1 VKTSVR
7 RALSTSLGAAL
18 ALALSLAGIPYVSL
32 FAQLTL
38 GAGAVVLLL
47 WLLWKGYRSYLW
59 KVSRRLAFSY
69 FLIGMLPVPIVLLL
83 LGVGF
88 YILSGFFLGH
98 LYRDA
103 AAELQGDLDR
113 AAESQLD
120 VVTAGAPPAPRRPDV
135 SFAFYQDGRRIGGD
149 PEAPALWPLWA
160 IVGSGG
166 NGTAGIRGT
175 GGAAS
180 LKAARQPRFFA
191 RRNGTPTLLAAAARG
206 GQGVLAVFSGDLDNA
221 ISHRAGLWVA
231 IRRPDS
237 PDLIRIELLNL
248 KIPLRR
254 IRKDRQPGEAAKL
267 FKAVS
272 RGEAVWDDPLLWWA
286 EVSAPLLDPA
296 TGRGGEPLTVVLNS
310 SPRTVLHH
318 LFTSAGEIDPSV
330 WFALLVFAALLFDV
344 YAVATLMAVFM
355 IVSLSRAVNRMSQAT
370 EAVRQGDFTARIPVR
385 RQDQV
390 GDLQRSFNEMTANL
404 ETLVA
409 AAAQKEIL
417 ENELEIAR
425 DLQKSLIPRDLPGG
439 EGVEFATLF
448 EPSAAIGGD
457 YFDVLRLSEDE
468 LLVIIADVSGH
479 GLSTGLRMA
488 MLKAALLI
496 LVEQTREPEDILR
509 HLDSVVRN
517 GNTRVFVT
525 ATLTLVNLR
534 TAMMRIYNA
543 GHPPT
548 YLLRGGEAREILL
561 PGSPLGGLGR
571 TYGRGDVPLHRG
583 DVLVWLSDG
592 LIEATNPGGEPFGYD
607 AVLKALQGDGKGGK
621 GGDNAGDVRNR
632 LLAAVDRYAGDE
644 PPSDDRTLVVM
655 RYRGRPGITGEMRI
669 ADFAA
674 VPV

>member
-7 RALSTSLGAAL
+7 RALLAILGAAL

-59 KVSRRLAFSY
+59 QVSRRLAFSY

-83 LGVGF
+83 LGVGS

-103 AAELQGDLDR
+103 AAELQSDLDR

-120 VVTAGAPPAPRRPDV
+120 VMTAGTPPAPRGPDV
-135 SFAFYQDGRRIGGD
+135 SFAFYRDGRRIGGD
-149 PEAPALWPLWA
+149 PEAPAQWPAWA
-160 IVGSGG
+160 NVGSGVG
-166 NGTAGIRGT
+166 GGVENGAGL
-175 GGAAS
+175 GGAGGVAS

-191 RRNGTPTLLAAAARG
+191 RRGGTSTLLAA
-206 GQGVLAVFSGDLDNA
+206 LSGDLDRA

-231 IRRPDS
+231 VRRPDD
-237 PDLIRIELLNL
+237 PDLIRIEFLNL

-267 FKAVS
+267 FKEVS

-296 TGRGGEPLTVVLNS
+296 TGRGGEPLAVVLNS

-318 LFTSAGEIDPSV
+318 LFTSAGEIDSAV
-330 WFALLVFAALLFDV
+330 WVALLVFAALLFDV

-417 ENELEIAR
+417 ENELDIAR
-425 DLQKSLIPRDLPGG
+425 DMQKSLIPRDLPGG
-439 EGVEFATLF
+439 EGLEFATLF

-488 MLKAALLI
+488 MLKAALLV

-525 ATLTLVNLR
+525 ATLTLVDLR
-534 TAMMRIYNA
+534 TGTLRIYNA

-548 YLLRGGEAREILL
+548 YLLRGGEVQEILL

-571 TYGRGDVPLHRG
+571 TYGRADVPLHRG

-592 LIEATNPGGEPFGYD
+592 LIEATNTGGDPFGYD

-621 GGDNAGDVRNR
+621 GGDSAGDVRNR
-632 LLAAVDRYAGDE
+632 LLAAVDRYVGDE

-655 RYRGRPGITGEMRI
+655 RYRGRPGVTGEMRI
-669 ADFAA
+669 AEFAA
-674 VPV
+674 APV

>member
-7 RALSTSLGAAL
+7 RAVSASLGAVL
-18 ALALSLAGIPYVSL
+18 ALVLSLAGIPYVSL
-32 FAQLTL
+32 IAQLTL

-47 WLLWKGYRSYLW
+47 WLLWKVYRSYLW

-69 FLIGMLPVPIVLLL
+69 FLIGMLPIPIVLLL
-83 LGVGF
+83 LGVGS

-103 AAELQGDLDR
+103 AAELQSDLDR

-120 VVTAGAPPAPRRPDV
+120 VMTAGAGPIPRRPEV
-135 SFAFYQDGRRIGGD
+135 SFAFYREGRRIGGD
-149 PEAPALWPLWA
+149 PEAPAQWPPWA
-160 IVGSGG
+160 AAG
-166 NGTAGIRGT
+166 NGAGG
-175 GGAAS
+175 GGAGGS
-180 LKAARQPRFFA
+180 SGSSMAAPWQPRFFA
-191 RRNGTPTLLAAAARG
+191 RRNRTPTFLSAAARG
-206 GQGVLAVFSGDLDNA
+206 NQGVVALFNGDLDRA
-221 ISHRAGLWVA
+221 VSHRAGFWVA
-231 IRRPDS
+231 IRRPDD

-267 FKAVS
+267 FKEVS
-272 RGEAVWDDPLLWWA
+272 RGQAVWDDPLLWWA
-286 EVSAPLLDPA
+286 EVSAPLLDPV
-296 TGRGGEPLTVVLNS
+296 TGRGGGPLTVVLNS
-310 SPRTVLHH
+310 SPRAVLHH
-318 LFTSAGEIDPSV
+318 LFTSAGEIDSSV
-330 WFALLVFAALLFDV
+330 WIALLVFAALLFDV

-370 EAVRQGDFTARIPVR
+370 DAVRQGDFTARIPVR

-417 ENELEIAR
+417 ENELDIAR
-425 DLQKSLIPRDLPGG
+425 DMQKSLIPRDLPGG

-496 LVEQTREPEDILR
+496 LVDQTREPEDILR
-509 HLDSVVRN
+509 HLDAVVRN

-525 ATLTLVNLR
+525 ATLSLINLR
-534 TAMMRIYNA
+534 TGALRIYNA

-548 YLLRGGEAREILL
+548 YLLRGGEVQEILL

-571 TYGRGDVPLHRG
+571 TYGRADVPLHRG

-592 LIEATNPGGEPFGYD
+592 LIEATNPGGEPFGYE
-607 AVLKALQGDGKGGK
+607 AVLKALRGNGKGGT
-621 GGDNAGDVRNR
+621 NAADVRNR

-655 RYRGRPGITGEMRI
+655 RYRGRAGITGEMRI
-669 ADFAA
+669 EDLA
-674 VPV
+674 VAPV

>member
-7 RALSTSLGAAL
+7 RALFATAGAAL
-18 ALALSLAGIPYVSL
+18 ALVLSLLGIPYVSV

-38 GAGAVVLLL
+38 GAGVVVLLL

-69 FLIGMLPVPIVLLL
+69 FLIGVLPIPIVLLL

-88 YILSGFFLGH
+88 YILAGFFLGH

-103 AAELQGDLDR
+103 AAELQSELDR
-113 AAESQLD
+113 AAEAQLD
-120 VVTAGAPPAPRRPDV
+120 VVTAGVPPGPRRPDI
-135 SFAFYQDGRRIGGD
+135 SFAFYRDGRRIGGD
-149 PEAPALWPLWA
+149 PEAPAQWPAWA
-160 IVGSGG
+160 
-166 NGTAGIRGT
+166 N
-175 GGAAS
+175 AAS
-180 LKAARQPRFFA
+180 GATASRGPRFFA
-191 RRNGTPTLLAAAARG
+191 RPDGSPTLLAAAARG
-206 GQGVLAVFSGDLDNA
+206 NQGVLALPVGSLDHA
-221 ISHRAGLWVA
+221 ISRRAGLLVA
-231 IRRPDS
+231 IRRRDDPDV
-237 PDLIRIELLNL
+237 IRIELWNV
-248 KIPLRR
+248 KIPLSR
-254 IRKDRQPGEAAKL
+254 IRKERQPGEASKIL
-267 FKAVS
+267 KQVS
-272 RGEAVWDDPLLWWA
+272 HGEAVWDDPLLWWG
-286 EVSAPLLDPA
+286 EVSGPLLDPA

-310 SPRTVLHH
+310 SPRAALHR
-318 LFTSAGEIDPSV
+318 LFTSAGEIDSSV
-330 WFALLVFAALLFDV
+330 WIAFLVFAALLFDV

-370 EAVRQGDFTARIPVR
+370 DAVRQGDFTARIPVR

-457 YFDVLRLSEDE
+457 YFDVLRFSEDE
-468 LLVIIADVSGH
+468 LAVIIADVSGH

-496 LVEQTREPEDILR
+496 LVEQTREPEEILR
-509 HLDSVVRN
+509 HLDAVVRN

-525 ATLTLVNLR
+525 ATLSLINLR
-534 TAMMRIYNA
+534 TGLLRIYNA

-548 YLLRGGEAREILL
+548 YLLRGGEVQEILL

-571 TYGRGDVPLHRG
+571 TYGRADVPLHRG

-592 LIEATNPGGEPFGYD
+592 LIEAANSGGDPFGYD
-607 AVLKALQGDGKGGK
+607 AVLKALHGDGRGGK
-621 GGDNAGDVRNR
+621 GGDNAADVRTR
-632 LLAAVDRYAGDE
+632 LLAAVDRHVGDE
-644 PPSDDRTLVVM
+644 PPSDDRTLVVL
-655 RYRGRPGITGEMRI
+655 RYRGRPGVTGEMRI
-669 ADFAA
+669 PEFAA
-674 VPV
+674 APV

>member
-1 VKTSVR
+1 VKTSLR
-7 RALSTSLGAAL
+7 RSVPISLGAAL
-18 ALALSLAGIPYVSL
+18 ALALSLAGIPYLSL
-32 FAQLTL
+32 IAQLTL
-38 GAGAVVLLL
+38 GAGIVVTLL

-83 LGVGF
+83 LAVGS

-103 AAELQGDLDR
+103 AADVQGGLDR
-113 AAESQLD
+113 AAETQLD
-120 VVTAGAPPAPRRPDV
+120 VMTAGLPPAPRRPDV
-135 SFAFYQDGRRIGGD
+135 SFAFYRDGRRIGGD
-149 PEAPALWPLWA
+149 PEAPVQWPPWA
-160 IVGSGG
+160 GSGNDAG
-166 NGTAGIRGT
+166 NEASP
-175 GGAAS
+175 AAPW
-180 LKAARQPRFFA
+180 QPRFFA
-191 RRNGTPTLLAAAARG
+191 RKNGSPAFLAAAARG
-206 GQGVLAVFSGDLDNA
+206 NQGVLALFKGDLDRT
-221 ISHRAGLWVA
+221 ISHRAGFWVA
-231 IRRPDS
+231 VRRPDD
-237 PDLIRIELLNL
+237 PDLIRIELWNL

-254 IRKDRQPGEAAKL
+254 IRRDRQPGEAAKL
-267 FKAVS
+267 FKEVS
-272 RGEAVWDDPLLWWA
+272 RGEAIWDDPLLWWA

-296 TGRGGEPLTVVLNS
+296 TGRGQGPLTVVLNS
-310 SPRTVLHH
+310 SPRAVLHQ
-318 LFTSAGEIDPSV
+318 LFTSAGGIDSSV
-330 WFALLVFAALLFDV
+330 WIALLVFAALLFDV
-344 YAVATLMAVFM
+344 YALATLMAVFM

-370 EAVRQGDFTARIPVR
+370 DAVRQGDFTARIPVR

-417 ENELEIAR
+417 ENELDIAR

-457 YFDVLRLSEDE
+457 YFDALRLSEDE
-468 LLVIIADVSGH
+468 LLLIIADVSGH

-509 HLDSVVRN
+509 HLDTVVRN
-517 GNTRVFVT
+517 GGTRVFVT
-525 ATLTLVNLR
+525 ATLSLVNLR
-534 TAMMRIYNA
+534 TGMLRLFNA

-548 YLLRGGEAREILL
+548 YLLRGGEVQEIVL

-571 TYGRGDVPLHRG
+571 TYGRADVPLHRG

-592 LIEATNPGGEPFGYD
+592 LIEATNPGGEPFGYE
-607 AVLKALQGDGKGGK
+607 AVLKALHGNGRGGT
-621 GGDNAGDVRNR
+621 NAADVRNR

-655 RYRGRPGITGEMRI
+655 RYRGRAGITGELRI
-669 ADFAA
+669 ADLA
-674 VPV
+674 VAPV

>member
-1 VKTSVR
+1 M
-7 RALSTSLGAAL
+7 GAAL

-69 FLIGMLPVPIVLLL
+69 FLIGMLPIPIVLLL
-83 LGVGF
+83 LGVGS

-103 AAELQGDLDR
+103 AAELQSDLDR

-120 VVTAGAPPAPRRPDV
+120 VVTAGAPPAARRPDV
-135 SFAFYQDGRRIGGD
+135 SFAFYRDGRRIGGD
-149 PEAPALWPLWA
+149 PEAPAQWPPWA
-160 IVGSGG
+160 AAG
-166 NGTAGIRGT
+166 NGIGGVRGD
-175 GGAAS
+175 GGSSSVAPW
-180 LKAARQPRFFA
+180 QPRFFA
-191 RRNGTPTLLAAAARG
+191 RRNGTPTFLAAMARG
-206 GQGVLAVFSGDLDNA
+206 NQGVLALFGGDLDRA
-221 ISHRAGLWVA
+221 VSHRAGFWVA
-231 IRRPDS
+231 IRRPDD

-267 FKAVS
+267 FKEVS
-272 RGEAVWDDPLLWWA
+272 RGEAIWDDPLLWWA

-296 TGRGGEPLTVVLNS
+296 TGRGREPLTVVLNS
-310 SPRTVLHH
+310 SPRAVLHH
-318 LFTSAGEIDPSV
+318 LFTSAGEIDSSV
-330 WFALLVFAALLFDV
+330 WIALLVFAALLFDV
-344 YAVATLMAVFM
+344 YAVATLMAAFM

-370 EAVRQGDFTARIPVR
+370 DAVRQGDFTARIPVR

-417 ENELEIAR
+417 ENELDIAR

-439 EGVEFATLF
+439 EEVELATLF

-468 LLVIIADVSGH
+468 LLIIIADVSGH

-496 LVEQTREPEDILR
+496 LVDQTREPEDILR
-509 HLDSVVRN
+509 HLDTVVRN
-517 GNTRVFVT
+517 GGTRVFVT
-525 ATLTLVNLR
+525 ATLTLINLR
-534 TAMMRIYNA
+534 TAMMHIYNA

-548 YLLRGGEAREILL
+548 YLLRGGEVEEILL

-571 TYGRGDVPLHRG
+571 TYGRADVPLHRG

-592 LIEATNPGGEPFGYD
+592 LIEATNTGGDPFGYD
-607 AVLKALQGDGKGGK
+607 AVLKALRGNGK

-644 PPSDDRTLVVM
+644 PPGDDRTLVVM
-655 RYRGRPGITGEMRI
+655 RYRGRPGVTGEMRI
-669 ADFAA
+669 AEFAA
-674 VPV
+674 APV